1 MSGFIKGLDRQQVM
15 LLPEC
20 LDDYVDET
28 NPVRAVDAF
37 VELLDLAALGF
48 KTMSEATGRPGY
60 HPGVM
65 LRLYIYG
72 YLNRIQ
78 SSRRLERE
86 CGRNLELVW
95 LTGRLQPDFKTIA
108 DFRKDNGPAIRKV
121 CQQFVLF
128 CREMSL
134 LDAKTV
140 AIDGSRFKASNAKAK
155 NFTREKLTRKLGEID
170 AAIARYMAE
179 LDRADAAE
187 AQSGEPLPRARLE
200 RLMRKLTH
208 LVGQAERF
216 RAVEERMKESG
227 ETQIS
232 LSDPDAR
239 SMATTARMPRVV
251 GYNVQ
256 SVVDAEHHLI
266 VAHEVTMHGHDR
278 DALSTMAVAARDV
291 MTADEIEAVA
301 DKGYYKSEEILA
313 SEKAGISVTI
323 PRSPTS
329 NAGARGRFDKADFA
343 YLADDDVYRC
353 PAGERLTYRFATK
366 EDGKVMRVYWFG
378 GCAGCALKD
387 KCTTGKQRR
396 IRRWEH
402 EDVLDRVQQRLEA
415 DPSKLALRSMTVE
428 HPFGTIKSWMGA
440 THFQMRRLTERRHR
454 NGAPRARLQHEAG
467 HPDPRDAD
475 PAKGHGNVTHPKPN
489 KRK

>member
-1 MSGFIKGLDRQQVM
+1 M

-179 LDRADAAE
+179 LDPVAGLLPSSSPFR
-187 AQSGEPLPRARLE
+187 SGCSAPSVALANAIRVKPL
-200 RLMRKLTH
+200 
-208 LVGQAERF
+208 
-216 RAVEERMKESG
+216 
-227 ETQIS
+227 
-232 LSDPDAR
+232 
-239 SMATTARMPRVV
+239 
-251 GYNVQ
+251 
-256 SVVDAEHHLI
+256 
-266 VAHEVTMHGHDR
+266 
-278 DALSTMAVAARDV
+278 
-291 MTADEIEAVA
+291 
-301 DKGYYKSEEILA
+301 
-313 SEKAGISVTI
+313 AGGV
-323 PRSPTS
+323 P
-329 NAGARGRFDKADFA
+329 
-343 YLADDDVYRC
+343 
-353 PAGERLTYRFATK
+353 
-366 EDGKVMRVYWFG
+366 
-378 GCAGCALKD
+378 
-387 KCTTGKQRR
+387 
-396 IRRWEH
+396 
-402 EDVLDRVQQRLEA
+402 
-415 DPSKLALRSMTVE
+415 
-428 HPFGTIKSWMGA
+428 
-440 THFQMRRLTERRHR
+440 
-454 NGAPRARLQHEAG
+454 
-467 HPDPRDAD
+467 
-475 PAKGHGNVTHPKPN
+475 
-489 KRK
+489 

>member
-1 MSGFIKGLDRQQVM
+1 MAGFIEGADRQQVM

-20 LDDYVDET
+20 LDDYVGESE
-28 NPVRAVDAF
+28 PVRVVDAF
-37 VELLDLAALGF
+37 VDLLDLAALGF
-48 KTMSEATGRPGY
+48 KSKPEATGRPGY
-60 HPGVM
+60 HPGTM

-108 DFRKDNGPAIRKV
+108 DFRKDNGPAIRQV
-121 CQQFVLF
+121 CRRFVLF

-134 LDAKTV
+134 LDARVV

-155 NFTREKLTRKLGEID
+155 NFTREKVKRKLGEID

-187 AQSGEPLPRARLE
+187 AESGEPLPRARLE
-200 RLMRKLTH
+200 RLLRKLTH
-208 LVGQAERF
+208 LVGQADRF
-216 RAVEERMKESG
+216 RAVDARMKASG
-227 ETQIS
+227 ETQVS

-256 SVVDAEHHLI
+256 SVVDAENHLI

-278 DALSTMAVAARDV
+278 DALSAMAVAARDV
-291 MTADEIEAVA
+291 MSADEIEAVA

-313 SEKAGISVTI
+313 CDKAGIAVTI
-323 PRSPTS
+323 PKSPTS
-329 NAGARGRFDKADFA
+329 NAGARGRFAKADFE
-343 YLADDDVYRC
+343 YLAADDVYRC
-353 PAGERLTYRFATK
+353 PAGERLTYRFAAQ
-366 EDGKVMRVYWFG
+366 EDGKTMRVYWCG
-378 GCAGCALKD
+378 SCADCALKAQ
-387 KCTTGKQRR
+387 CTTGKERR
-396 IRRWEH
+396 VRRWEH
-402 EDVLDRVQQRLEA
+402 EDVLDRVQSRLDA

-440 THFQMRRLTERRHR
+440 THFQMRRLTNVATEMALHVLAYNIKRVTQIL
-454 NGAPRARLQHEAG
+454 GTPALLRAMA
-467 HPDPRDAD
+467 
-475 PAKGHGNVTHPKPN
+475 T
-489 KRK
+489 

>member
-1 MSGFIKGLDRQQVM
+1 MAGFIEGADREQVM

-20 LDDYVDET
+20 LDDYVDES
-28 NPVRAVDAF
+28 NPVRVVDAF
-37 VELLDLAALGF
+37 VDLLDLAALGF
-48 KTMSEATGRPGY
+48 KTTPEATGRPGY
-60 HPGVM
+60 HPGMM

-86 CGRNLELVW
+86 CGRNLELLW

-121 CQQFVLF
+121 CQHFVLF
-128 CREMSL
+128 CREISL
-134 LDAKTV
+134 LDARVV

-155 NFTREKLTRKLGEID
+155 NFTREKLRRKLGEIN

-179 LDRADAAE
+179 MDRADAAE
-187 AQSGEPLPRARLE
+187 AESGEPLPQARLD
-200 RLMRKLTH
+200 RLRRKLTH
-208 LVGQAERF
+208 LASQAERY
-216 RAVEERMKESG
+216 RAVEDRMAQSG
-227 ETQIS
+227 ETQVS

-256 SVVDAEHHLI
+256 SVVDAKNHLI

-278 DALSTMAVAARDV
+278 DALSAMAVAARDV
-291 MTADEIEAVA
+291 MSADEIEAVA

-313 SEKAGISVTI
+313 CEKAGVSVTV
-323 PRSPTS
+323 PKPLTS

-343 YLADDDVYRC
+343 YVTEDDAYRC
-353 PAGERLTYRFATK
+353 PAGKHLTYRYTRQ
-366 EDGKVMRVYWFG
+366 EDGLATRFYWSSA
-378 GCAGCALKD
+378 CAGCTLKD
-387 KCTTGKQRR
+387 KCTTGKERR

-402 EDVLDRVQQRLEA
+402 EDVLERVQKRLDA

-440 THFQMRRLTERRHR
+440 THFQMRRLQNVATEMALHVLAYNIKRVTQIL
-454 NGAPRARLQHEAG
+454 GTPALLRAMA
-467 HPDPRDAD
+467 
-475 PAKGHGNVTHPKPN
+475 V
-489 KRK
+489 

>member
-1 MSGFIKGLDRQQVM
+1 MSGFIEGASRDQAM

-20 LDDYVDET
+20 LDDYVDES
-28 NPVRAVDAF
+28 NPVRIVDAF

-48 KTMSEATGRPGY
+48 KTIPEATARPGY
-60 HPGVM
+60 HPGMM

-200 RLMRKLTH
+200 RLMRKLKH
-208 LVGQAERF
+208 LVGHPIEPAT
-216 RAVEERMKESG
+216 G
-227 ETQIS
+227 P
-232 LSDPDAR
+232 LSVPLQVNLAP
-239 SMATTARMPRVV
+239 MP
-251 GYNVQ
+251 
-256 SVVDAEHHLI
+256 
-266 VAHEVTMHGHDR
+266 EVIG
-278 DALSTMAVAARDV
+278 
-291 MTADEIEAVA
+291 
-301 DKGYYKSEEILA
+301 
-313 SEKAGISVTI
+313 
-323 PRSPTS
+323 
-329 NAGARGRFDKADFA
+329 RG
-343 YLADDDVYRC
+343 
-353 PAGERLTYRFATK
+353 
-366 EDGKVMRVYWFG
+366 
-378 GCAGCALKD
+378 
-387 KCTTGKQRR
+387 
-396 IRRWEH
+396 
-402 EDVLDRVQQRLEA
+402 
-415 DPSKLALRSMTVE
+415 PS
-428 HPFGTIKSWMGA
+428 
-440 THFQMRRLTERRHR
+440 QMR
-454 NGAPRARLQHEAG
+454 QFQ
-467 HPDPRDAD
+467 
-475 PAKGHGNVTHPKPN
+475 
-489 KRK
+489 